1 VTHFSRIEAGMEKQA
16 LTVDHHF
23 QDKEPRVRAIYDRLI
38 DVAKQFGSVREEP
51 KKTSIHL
58 ANRTAFAGV
67 ATRTDSLVLTLKSA
81 NDISNPR
88 IVKHEQA
95 SANRWHLDI
104 RIQNPNQVDAEL
116 ITWIRT
122 AFELAG

>member
-1 VTHFSRIEAGMEKQA
+1 MEEQAHAVDDHFVGLQP
-16 LTVDHHF
+16 H
-23 QDKEPRVRAIYDRLI
+23 VRAIYDRILE
-38 DVAKQFGSVREEP
+38 AAGQFGPVREEP

-58 ANRTAFAGV
+58 SNRTAFAGV
-67 ATRTDSLVLTLKSA
+67 ATRKDTLILTIKSA

-88 IVKHEQA
+88 IVKHEQV

-104 RIQNPNQVDAEL
+104 RLQNPDQVDAEL
-116 ITWIRT
+116 VTWIRM